1 MLPTLRLIALSLLSG
16 MLSAQAE
23 PALQD
28 QPLSQLERRMDAIQS
43 ELDELA
49 QFSLRSGVG
58 SIGHRSGDHAQPDA
72 LEWVQID
79 LEQAVPIDQIVLV
92 PSIWR
97 DTKSGFSADNFPV
110 AFQIIAGIHPDADG
124 TVIASFSASNQLL
137 PRIAPLIIPC
147 ATTASWVR
155 LEASILSPRAFDGHY
170 SLDLAEILIFHGREN
185 LALNQPVTASS
196 NNKDKRPGR
205 APSNL
210 VDGFVPY
217 LMDAAQGEQS
227 LAFFDLYA
235 ANHQPILKI
244 DLGTLRPVNGV
255 HLHSIEISDTI
266 PQRFPSDFAM
276 PRHLLI
282 EGASQPDY
290 SDAQVLIDHR
300 VRSVFDTGPILM
312 LNFPETDC
320 RYLRITALEPYIDST
335 YSGTHESDIPHG
347 RIGFAEIQIL
357 SAGKN
362 VAQGRPFSAD
372 LQLTSNRALSALTDG
387 RNLYGNILPIRD
399 WLEQLARRHDLETE
413 RPALAAELERRYA
426 RQKTNMHRLAWLAAL
441 LAAGIGFTILINR
454 ILRVRQIA
462 QMRERFAADLH
473 DELGAN
479 LHTIG
484 LLSDLAEQAQ
494 DSPSELSMLHQR
506 IRKVTEQTGTAVRH
520 CTDLLEA
527 EGLYTG
533 LLSDMER
540 AAQRIMAK
548 FNHTITVEGE
558 EHLTALKPRT
568 RADLFLFYKECL
580 VNISRHSDATEFRT
594 QLTATRKQIQ
604 LSVHDNGRGIAE
616 STPKSLQRRAQLLK
630 GKMQVECPVAGG
642 TTIHLT
648 LRIRR
653 NQRNHV

>member
-1 MLPTLRLIALSLLSG
+1 MRSTLRLLSQLMGTLT
-16 MLSAQAE
+16 AQA
-23 PALQD
+23 
-28 QPLSQLERRMDAIQS
+28 QPPLDEQALSQLELRMDTIQA
-43 ELDELA
+43 ELNELA

-58 SIGHRSGDHAQPDA
+58 SIGYRSGDHKQPNA

-110 AFQIIAGIHPDADG
+110 AFQIIAGIRPDTQGA
-124 TVIASFSASNQLL
+124 VIASFSASDQLL

-155 LEASILSPRAFDGHY
+155 LEATILSPRAFDGHY
-170 SLDLAEILIFHGREN
+170 SLDLAEILIFNGQEN

-196 NNKDKRPGR
+196 HNLDKRSAR
-205 APSNL
+205 APDGL

-217 LMDAAQGEQS
+217 LMDAAQGTQS
-227 LAFFDLYA
+227 VAFFKHYDSKL
-235 ANHQPILKI
+235 QPILRI
-244 DLGTLRPVNGV
+244 DLGTLRTVNAV
-255 HLHSIEISDTI
+255 YLHSIDISDTI

-282 EGASQPDY
+282 EGASRPDY
-290 SDAQVLIDHR
+290 SDAHVLIDHR
-300 VRSVFDTGPILM
+300 IQSVFETGPILM
-312 LNFPETDC
+312 LDFPETDC
-320 RYLRITALEPYIDST
+320 RYLRLTALEPYIDST
-335 YSGTHESDIPHG
+335 YSGILHG
-347 RIGFAEIQIL
+347 RIGFAEIEIL
-357 SAGKN
+357 SAGNN
-362 VAQGRPFSAD
+362 VAQGHSFSAD
-372 LQLTSNRALSALTDG
+372 LQLAQLASNRLLSALTDG
-387 RNLYGNILPIRD
+387 RNLYGNILPLRY

-426 RQKTNMHRLAWLAAL
+426 RQKTNMNRLAWLAAL
-441 LAAGIGFTILINR
+441 LAAGIGFTILIDR
-454 ILRVRQIA
+454 MLRMRQIVKI
-462 QMRERFAADLH
+462 RERFAADLH

-484 LLSDLAEQAQ
+484 LLSDLAEEAQ

-527 EGLYTG
+527 EGLYTA
-533 LLSDMER
+533 LLGDMER
-540 AAQRIMAK
+540 AARRIMAK
-548 FNHTITVEGE
+548 FSHEISVEGE
-558 EHLTALKPRT
+558 AHLAQLKPRT

-580 VNISRHSDATEFRT
+580 VNISRHSDATEFST
-594 QLTATRKQIQ
+594 QLTASPKQIQ

-616 STPKSLQRRAQLLK
+616 AIPKSLKRRAKLLR
-630 GKMQVECPVAGG
+630 GKMRVESPVTGG